1 MSAKPI
7 NTIALRTSCVLKI
20 HLQPLTGSLPVA
32 AAIPSKA
39 GIEESPAKQLTAVC
53 AWDRYLLGRTSEA
66 VANIIPD
73 IPAAQP
79 DKVWAKIKTF
89 I

>member
-39 GIEESPAKQLTAVC
+39 GIEDSPAK
-53 AWDRYLLGRTSEA
+53 LGRDWALSIVNRVVYSVKLTS
-66 VANIIPD
+66 
-73 IPAAQP
+73 
-79 DKVWAKIKTF
+79 
-89 I
+89 